1 MEMGFSSLGRAPPP
15 QRLPAGWVQ
24 PLVAGRREGRHKGG
38 DGGWEAGRESH
49 TEKGRKGARGWF
61 AVRRVGEER
70 KPASSEL
77 SSRLPSLVQSGSLR
91 AYYVRSPA
99 WALMELID
107 AANPALEALTH
118 LQWAESWHPPEFKST
133 RDLEKRPCLEIASL
147 GM

>member
-1 MEMGFSSLGRAPPP
+1 MGSRKRKPHRKRKEGSSR
-15 QRLPAGWVQ
+15 V
-24 PLVAGRREGRHKGG
+24 VCCVGG
-38 DGGWEAGRESH
+38 
-49 TEKGRKGARGWF
+49 
-61 AVRRVGEER
+61 VGEER

-99 WALMELID
+99 WALTELID